1 MFSKATE
8 YALRATIFIA
18 QHGTEENK
26 VGIGAIARAI
36 DAPQSFTAKILQA
49 LKKDNS
55 IICSSSGPNGGFY
68 MTEKA
73 RQLPARSI
81 LQAMGEDEMLSKCV
95 LGLAKC
101 SEATPCP
108 MHSEYKIIKAQLIAL
123 FEDKTIQNLADDI
136 KTGDVYISNKSKPAK
151 RKKK

>member
-26 VGIGAIARAI
+26 VGIGAIAKAI
-36 DAPQSFTAKILQA
+36 DSPQSFTAKILQA
-49 LKKDNS
+49 LRKDNT
-55 IICSSSGPNGGFY
+55 IIRSASGPNGGFY
-68 MTEKA
+68 MTDSA
-73 RQLPARSI
+73 RQLPVRAI

-101 SEATPCP
+101 SEAKPCP
-108 MHSEYKIIKAQLIAL
+108 MHAQYKIIKAQLITL
-123 FEDKTIQNLADDI
+123 FENKTIQHLADDI
-136 KTGDVYISNKSKPAK
+136 KAGDVYINNKGNQL
-151 RKKK
+151 KKIR